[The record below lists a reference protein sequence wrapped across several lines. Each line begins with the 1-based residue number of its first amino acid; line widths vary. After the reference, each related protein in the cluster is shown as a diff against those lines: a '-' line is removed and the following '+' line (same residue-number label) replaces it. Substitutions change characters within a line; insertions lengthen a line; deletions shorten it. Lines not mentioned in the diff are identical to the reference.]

1 MEIALDT
8 QQVIGWI
15 SGTLITLGL
24 SVIGYFLR
32 QVSADVRTS
41 QTDIADLRIRVA
53 VIENRENSFTELRED
68 LVQMRKDIVW
78 MRERLASLTA
88 RQGP

>member
-1 MEIALDT
+1 MEIAVDA
-8 QQVIGWI
+8 QQVIGWAG
-15 SGTLITLGL
+15 GTLVTLGL
-24 SVIGYFLR
+24 SVVGYFLR
-32 QVSADVRTS
+32 QVAADARTS
-41 QTDIADLRIRVA
+41 QADIADLRIRVA